1 MMTTMVVMIDS
12 YDNDNDGDGV
22 GLTLTQEESMR
33 A

>member
-1 MMTTMVVMIDS
+1 MMTMIDS
-12 YDNDNDGDGV
+12 YDNDNDGNGV